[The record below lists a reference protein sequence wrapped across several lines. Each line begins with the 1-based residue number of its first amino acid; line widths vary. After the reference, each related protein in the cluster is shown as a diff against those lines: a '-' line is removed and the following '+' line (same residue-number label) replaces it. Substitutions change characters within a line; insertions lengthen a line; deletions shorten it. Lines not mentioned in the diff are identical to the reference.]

1 MCKFVKILE
10 RAGGHKPQSAATR
23 RGSVS
28 APVVGAAS
36 VAQSCLKLFDL
47 RNKADENEK
56 AKNYL
61 TKDDFAF
68 LGDILSKNW
77 DEKQN
82 EMLMGK
88 LDPRGTGKVYLKDFE
103 VTP

>member
-28 APVVGAAS
+28 APVTGAVS
-36 VAQSCLKLFDL
+36 VQAACLKLFDL
-47 RNKADENEK
+47 LNKADENEM

-77 DEKQN
+77 DAKQN
-82 EMLMGK
+82 DMLMGK
-88 LDPRGTGKVYLKDFE
+88 LDPRGTGKVYCKDFE
-103 VTP
+103 VTL